1 MIHVHSYWIWFPTS
15 ESGFRNGQSK
25 QAMAFQ
31 RRKSSSSVLVHQVE
45 KTPPPLLERETIMIL
60 LTSRLA
66 TSPLQQALVFRT
78 WNLHGNTKPEL
89 LRFSISIHRL
99 LSSRN
104 RHSPVAIE
112 LQSCRVQR
120 RRHFPLQTQLVYPT
134 VRKGASAFIIII
146 IFFFISFWQEDIHCV
161 SPTICYHLCCG
172 TCIIIMFCVSFF
184 FIVFVCTMDFYL
196 FIPVFCE
203 GHVLNL
209 YPRLNVHMYIYAV
222 HLFWSERW
230 GLLG

>member
-15 ESGFRNGQSK
+15 ESGFRKGQSK

-134 VRKGASAFIIII
+134 VRKGASAFIII
-146 IFFFISFWQEDIHCV
+146 FFFFSFHFDKRIFTAFLQQFV
-161 SPTICYHLCCG
+161 TIYVVVLALSLCLV
-172 TCIIIMFCVSFF
+172 FLFF

-209 YPRLNVHMYIYAV
+209 YPRLNVHIYIYAV

>member
-146 IFFFISFWQEDIHCV
+146 FFFFHFILTRGYSLRFSNNLLPFMLWYLH
-161 SPTICYHLCCG
+161 YHYVWC
-172 TCIIIMFCVSFF
+172 FF
-184 FIVFVCTMDFYL
+184 FFHRICLYHGFLSIHIC
-196 FIPVFCE
+196 
-203 GHVLNL
+203 VLWRPCL
-209 YPRLNVHMYIYAV
+209 ESLSP
-222 HLFWSERW
+222 S
-230 GLLG
+230 